1 MTSADDPDAD
11 RLVYAI
17 AFQAWAD
24 GKIEG
29 TAEEVFDAV
38 QETLEI

>member
-1 MTSADDPDAD
+1 VTSADDPDAE
-11 RLVYAI
+11 RVFYAS

-29 TAEEVFDAV
+29 TAEEIFQAV
-38 QETLEI
+38 QEALKA